1 MLLSILST
9 SRRSLTESMPRSFAA
24 SADAPTPMPVHLA
37 LLGRLHLLLGAF
49 GVLCGVSLVILAAGT
64 SVALVDLTMGTEDT
78 RAGVWILGICGG
90 LLIAGGLALVVAG
103 RALDRR
109 SRAGRFGRW
118 RWQYPISQV
127 VPFGT
132 ALSVYAFWVL
142 LNDDARAEFGRPLR
156 TAGPS
161 RPTLR

>member
-1 MLLSILST
+1 
-9 SRRSLTESMPRSFAA
+9 
-24 SADAPTPMPVHLA
+24 MPVHLA

-49 GVLCGVSLVILAAGT
+49 GVLCGLSLMILAAGT
-64 SVALVDLTMGTEDT
+64 SVALVDLTIGSEDGH
-78 RAGVWILGICGG
+78 AGVWILGICGG
-90 LLIAGGLALVVAG
+90 LLICGGMALVVAG

-109 SRAGRFGRW
+109 SRAGRFGALALAV
-118 RWQYPISQV
+118 PNLAV

-156 TAGPS
+156 TTGTA
-161 RPTLR
+161 RPDLR

>member
-1 MLLSILST
+1 
-9 SRRSLTESMPRSFAA
+9 MPRSFAV
-24 SADAPTPMPVHLA
+24 SADAPTPIPVHLA

-49 GVLCGVSLVILAAGT
+49 GVLCGMSLVLLAAGT
-64 SVALVDLTMGTEDT
+64 SVALVDLTIGNEGG
-78 RAGVWILGICGG
+78 RAGVWILGICGA
-90 LLIAGGLALVVAG
+90 LMIAGGLALVVAG

-109 SRAGRFGRW
+109 SRAGRFGALALAI
-118 RWQYPISQV
+118 PNLAV

-156 TAGPS
+156 TPSGPS
-161 RPTLR
+161 RPDVR

>member
-1 MLLSILST
+1 
-9 SRRSLTESMPRSFAA
+9 MPRSFAA
-24 SADAPTPMPVHLA
+24 SADVPTPMPVHLA
-37 LLGRLHLLLGAF
+37 LLGRLHLVLGAF
-49 GVLCGVSLVILAAGT
+49 GVLCGLSLLILAAGT
-64 SVALVDLTMGTEDT
+64 SVALVDLTMGTEDG
-78 RAGVWILGICGG
+78 RAGVWILAVCGG
-90 LLIAGGLALVVAG
+90 VLIAGGLALIFAG

-109 SRAGRFGRW
+109 SRAGRFGALALAV
-118 RWQYPISQV
+118 PNLAV

-161 RPTLR
+161 RPDAR